1 MTPRGGGPLPQPKV
15 GKSRFF
21 RYGLPEEALCRSSC
35 SVLVRGGVAGEKGGT
50 YSNTKFVPQHFYL
63 IFALTLVRFFP
74 NQSIGLGVI
83 FVKTFIKPYKGRG
96 LGGIRYIKP
105 RFFDRRNIYQKNFS
119 KQISFGLLYFLFC

>member
-15 GKSRFF
+15 GKSRIF
-21 RYGLPEEALCRSSC
+21 RYWLPEEALCRSSC

-96 LGGIRYIKP
+96 LGGIHPHPPLRLFSLYSNTFKKNCFTSGS
-105 RFFDRRNIYQKNFS
+105 RKKTVFF
-119 KQISFGLLYFLFC
+119 